1 MKIEISEKKDQY
13 KKNIIFNE
21 KLAKYSW
28 FNLGG
33 LAETFFRPDNIED
46 LSHFFKNNSK
56 DNINIL
62 GAGSNTLIRDGG
74 VKGITIKLS
83 SKFSFINLLE
93 DNIIHVGASTL
104 DKKLSNFASENSI
117 SGFEF
122 LSCIPGTIGG
132 GIIMNSGCYGGE
144 ISDLLVSAEVMDK
157 NGNISQ
163 LNKQDIKFFYRG
175 CNLKKNQIILSAKFK
190 GILADKNKIKKKQ
203 LELIEK
209 KKSSQPSQIKT
220 CGSTFKNPDGEKA
233 WKLIKETGSDKLTFG
248 NAKVSEKHCN
258 FFINDGHASSFDI
271 EELIKQVKKNVL
283 DKTGIELQ
291 LELKIIGTNS

>member
-1 MKIEISEKKDQY
+1 M
-13 KKNIIFNE
+13 
-21 KLAKYSW
+21 
-28 FNLGG
+28 
-33 LAETFFRPDNIED
+33 
-46 LSHFFKNNSK
+46 
-56 DNINIL
+56 
-62 GAGSNTLIRDGG
+62 
-74 VKGITIKLS
+74 
-83 SKFSFINLLE
+83 
-93 DNIIHVGASTL
+93 
-104 DKKLSNFASENSI
+104 
-117 SGFEF
+117 
-122 LSCIPGTIGG
+122 
-132 GIIMNSGCYGGE
+132 MNSGCYGGE
-144 ISDLLVSAEVMDK
+144 ISDILVSVEVMDK

-175 CNLKKNQIILSAKFK
+175 CDLKKNQIILSAKFK
-190 GILADKNKIKKKQ
+190 GILADKDKIKKKQ
-203 LELIEK
+203 LKLIEK